1 MASQSDLATTQRDLD
16 ATLSALAEA
25 GAAERPNLECRIAG
39 LLDRALAIR
48 ANDLS
53 DLEVRLRAIRVLVV
67 GMGEPGLLLNLVDAA
82 LADVDA
88 LKARSSLSAGP
99 SNG

>member
-1 MASQSDLATTQRDLD
+1 VASQSDLVTAQRDLD
-16 ATLSALAEA
+16 ATLEALAQA
-25 GAAERPNLECRIAG
+25 GSAERPNLECRIAS
-39 LLDRALAIR
+39 LLDRALTIR

-82 LADVDA
+82 LADVEG
-88 LKARSSLSAGP
+88 LKAKG
-99 SNG
+99 

>member
-1 MASQSDLATTQRDLD
+1 
-16 ATLSALAEA
+16 
-25 GAAERPNLECRIAG
+25 
-39 LLDRALAIR
+39 LDRALTIR

-82 LADVDA
+82 LADVEG
-88 LKARSSLSAGP
+88 LKAKG
-99 SNG
+99 